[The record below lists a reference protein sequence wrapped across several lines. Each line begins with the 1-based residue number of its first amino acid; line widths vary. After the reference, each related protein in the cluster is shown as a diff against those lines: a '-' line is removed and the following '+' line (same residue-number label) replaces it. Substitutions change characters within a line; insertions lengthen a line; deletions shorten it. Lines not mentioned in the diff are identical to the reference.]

1 MMTCLTSSDYV
12 RYGRSAFFVF
22 DIRFPLFGEDILA
35 LKYSRAAASSSIA
48 PGGNSL
54 LVNQYG
60 CLCGCVRYTGSGSI
74 YAMGERSSVT
84 GDLVLVGLPV
94 SLSVALTS
102 IIYILMFFI
111 NLFLTFAL
119 TELYK
124 VWSSTMAYHYLNRAV
139 PWIRT
144 AVEKVL
150 G

>member
-1 MMTCLTSSDYV
+1 M
-12 RYGRSAFFVF
+12 
-22 DIRFPLFGEDILA
+22 LFRIL
-35 LKYSRAAASSSIA
+35 I
-48 PGGNSL
+48 
-54 LVNQYG
+54 
-60 CLCGCVRYTGSGSI
+60 RYTGSGSI

-124 VWSSTMAYHYLNRAV
+124 VYFTGTVRRWLY
-139 PWIRT
+139 
-144 AVEKVL
+144 
-150 G
+150 